1 MPQDVTLRRAQKAA
15 ELLGS
20 EAFKDY
26 MVERE
31 EEIKASWAVELDGNV
46 RELLWQELQA
56 LYMLQG
62 RLEADVQAPILEA
75 QTEKRLGFD
84 QRI

>member
-1 MPQDVTLRRAQKAA
+1 MPKHETILKAQRAA

-20 EAFKDY
+20 EAFSTF
-26 MVERE
+26 MQERE
-31 EEIKASWAVELDGNV
+31 AEIKASWAVENKAAT

-56 LYMLQG
+56 LYSLQG
-62 RLEADVQAPILEA
+62 RLEADVQAPTLEA

-84 QRI
+84 QRN